1 MATIERRVTSD
12 GTITFRA
19 KVRLQGHPS
28 QTASFDRITDAKKW
42 ATQTEAA
49 IREGRHFTTA
59 ASKKHTVGDLVDE
72 YIANVIPTKGSQA
85 SHQEAQLN
93 WWKDCVG
100 DYALAAV
107 TPKLLAE
114 HRDKLL
120 AGATTRG
127 DRRSPATVNRY
138 IAALSHAYTHAI
150 RELEWTTDNPV
161 RRLAKPS
168 EPAGRVRYLDDDER
182 ARLFDACRSSRST
195 ALYPIVLIA
204 ISTGMRQAEL
214 LNLHWRLPP
223 CPPDTG
229 AWSVVDMVAGRITIH
244 QSKNGE
250 RRSVPLPEQA
260 IDELRKIE
268 PTPGSTLVFPRS
280 DDPSSPVSFR
290 TAFDNA
296 VKAAGVENFRFHDLR
311 HCTASYLAMN
321 GATTS
326 ELASVLG
333 HKTLQM
339 VKRYSHL
346 SDDHVAGVLERMT
359 SKVLG

>member
-1 MATIERRVTSD
+1 MAVIDKREASD
-12 GTITFRA
+12 GTVTFRVR
-19 KVRLQGHPS
+19 VRLRGHPL

-49 IREGRHFTTA
+49 IRERRHFTTA

-93 WWKDCVG
+93 WWKDAIG
-100 DYALAAV
+100 DYALAVV

-114 HRDKLL
+114 CRDKLL

-127 DRRSPATVNRY
+127 DHRSPATVSRY

-168 EPAGRVRYLDDDER
+168 EPAGRVRFLDDDER
-182 ARLFDACRSSRST
+182 ARLFDACRASRST
-195 ALYPIVLIA
+195 SLYPIVLIA
-204 ISTGMRQAEL
+204 ISTGMRQAEI
-214 LNLHWRLPP
+214 LNFHWRTPP

-229 AWSVVDMVAGRITIH
+229 AWSVLDLTADRITIH

-250 RRSVPLPEQA
+250 RRSVPLPDQA
-260 IDELRKIE
+260 IAELRKIE
-268 PTPGSTLVFPRS
+268 PTPGSTLVFPTIRRS
-280 DDPSSPVSFR
+280 VHARFVPDCLRQRGQGSRHRKLPVPRF
-290 TAFDNA
+290 
-296 VKAAGVENFRFHDLR
+296 AALYRQLLGYERR
-311 HCTASYLAMN
+311 HHLGAGIGPRPQDVTN
-321 GATTS
+321 GET
-326 ELASVLG
+326 V
-333 HKTLQM
+333 
-339 VKRYSHL
+339 
-346 SDDHVAGVLERMT
+346 
-359 SKVLG
+359 